1 MKKAI
6 IRLIT
11 VAFLVGF
18 MTVPVWAVVEIEPS
32 VVEIV
37 GHRKRFDAPT
47 VDAIQR
53 YLLIDVSPVD
63 VSPVDEEGHEG
74 DGIPDIDPIA
84 VLMLFPGGSGKLR
97 LEPGDSNT
105 GSANFVVRTRY
116 QFAAEGFVVAVID
129 AASDFLEH
137 SHGRRRTDGFRHR
150 SGLRGHRFPS
160 RPPSL
165 LGDKYKIDL
174 QAVTDDLRI
183 RFPGLPVWAV
193 GTSRGT
199 NSAAVAA
206 AELDNPPDGIVLT
219 SSLTGPSRDGD
230 LDEVDLGKVEVPTL
244 IVTNQDD
251 ECSATKPE
259 DSKRL
264 KKRFTMS
271 PRVQVLIFKGGST
284 PLSDGCGGLS
294 GHGFLGIEQKVI
306 DAIARWIKHAEQ

>member
-1 MKKAI
+1 MKKTI
-6 IRLIT
+6 IILIA
-11 VAFLVGF
+11 VAFLIGF
-18 MTVPVWAVVEIEPS
+18 ITVPIRADVLVENIEITVVRDNIESGLGNPTLRYILINPGVNAEPDDS
-32 VVEIV
+32 DFEP
-37 GHRKRFDAPT
+37 FDPT
-47 VDAIQR
+47 
-53 YLLIDVSPVD
+53 
-63 VSPVDEEGHEG
+63 
-74 DGIPDIDPIA
+74 A

-97 LEPGDSNT
+97 LEPEDLDI
-105 GSANFVVRTRY
+105 GSTNFVVRTRY
-116 QFAAEGFVVAVID
+116 HIAAEGFVVAVID
-129 AASDFLEH
+129 AASDFLAH
-137 SHGRRRTDGFRHR
+137 SHGSRRTAGFRHR

-160 RPPSL
+160 RGPSL

-251 ECSATKPE
+251 ECSATKSE

-284 PLSDGCGGLS
+284 PLSDGCGPLS